1 MKILRLFA
9 LTLLVTLLAAGPLR
23 AQTIDPKVKIM
34 TFFNILTQGDTGKAY
49 DALFNGSN
57 IQARKPDAIAV
68 LKRQSEMGASL
79 YGKTLGCDLIDAKDF
94 GTSVKRFV
102 YVQKL
107 EKYLLVWEF
116 FYYKADR
123 DWTLADVRFSD
134 KLDLLRPSESL
145 LSEESPV
152 STSSE

>member
-1 MKILRLFA
+1 MKTFRCLA
-9 LTLLVTLLAAGPLR
+9 VTLCACLFTGGALR
-23 AQTIDPKVKIM
+23 AQTIDPKLKIQ
-34 TFFNILTQGDTGKAY
+34 TFFNIMVQGDVGKAY

-57 IQARKPDAIAV
+57 IAARKPDAINV
-68 LKRQSEMGASL
+68 LRKQSEMGTSL
-79 YGKTLGCDLIDAKDF
+79 YGKTLGCDLIDNKAY
-94 GTSVKRFV
+94 GTSVQRFV

-123 DWTLADVRFSD
+123 DWNLVDVRFSD

-145 LSEESPV
+145 LAEDNAAPGTE
-152 STSSE
+152 